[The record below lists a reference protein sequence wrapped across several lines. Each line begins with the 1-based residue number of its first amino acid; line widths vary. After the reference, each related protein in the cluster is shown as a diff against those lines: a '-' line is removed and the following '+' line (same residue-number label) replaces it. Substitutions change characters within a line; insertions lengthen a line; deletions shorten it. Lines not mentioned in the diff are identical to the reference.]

1 MQTEEISRSL
11 EGAPREEGSEATT
24 KWVDGRTME
33 DGAMVPMRGR
43 SRAVLGEGA
52 GGGLGVA
59 ADRPSDE
66 AAGPSEERLTGAAHD
81 GSAGRTAQWVDGDS
95 IAVGEEVTGQVGAP
109 MQPEGLSMGGIIEEG
124 EELEEE
130 EEDEEEDGGREEH
143 QSDLTG
149 GDESFF
155 RPGRAAKDDERDG
168 GGQDDIRG
176 AEAAVGSESQ

>member
-109 MQPEGLSMGGIIEEG
+109 MQPEGLGGIIEEG

-143 QSDLTG
+143 QAGHDLTG

>member
-1 MQTEEISRSL
+1 MLSLDDMQTEEISRSL

-43 SRAVLGEGA
+43 SRVVLGEGP

-59 ADRPSDE
+59 ADRPSE

-95 IAVGEEVTGQVGAP
+95 IAIGEEVTGQVGAP
-109 MQPEGLSMGGIIEEG
+109 MQPEGLGGIIEEG

-130 EEDEEEDGGREEH
+130 EEEEEDEDGGREEH
-143 QSDLTG
+143 QDLTG

-155 RPGRAAKDDERDG
+155 RPGRPAQDDEGDG

-176 AEAAVGSESQ
+176 AERAESQ